1 MLRSTLSMTI
11 RKVGFIGLGSH
22 GCPMALNV
30 LQAGFDL
37 MVWDIRPAA
46 LDELKQA
53 GATVAGSPRE
63 VGQFSEL
70 VGVCE
75 VADPEW
81 DEAQIEA
88 VVTGEAGLLS
98 GARPG
103 AIIAFH
109 SAIYPSTVKRI
120 AQQAQARGVHVVD
133 AQVNG
138 GEGKARARTLTYMLG
153 GDEQLLERCQPVF
166 GASGKTMVH
175 VGPLGAG
182 AAAKVAH
189 YILVCASL
197 VSVAEVMRT
206 VEAAGVDLAG
216 FQKVV
221 HESAGQSWATDNWL
235 KDFNP
240 VPAERAEHLYRRI
253 GYALG
258 MASELGLSLP
268 AAGLV
273 HQLMRSL

>member
-1 MLRSTLSMTI
+1 LALI
-11 RKVGFIGLGSH
+11 HKVGFVGLGSH
-22 GCPMALNV
+22 GCPMAVNILH
-30 LQAGFDL
+30 AGFDV
-37 MVWDIRPAA
+37 MVWDARPAA
-46 LDELKQA
+46 LKELEQA
-53 GATVAGSPRE
+53 GAKVAGSPEE
-63 VGQFSEL
+63 VGRFAEL
-70 VGVCE
+70 IGVCE

-88 VVTGEAGLLS
+88 IVAGERGLLS
-98 GARPG
+98 GAKPG

-109 SAIYPSTVKRI
+109 SAVYPSTVKRI
-120 AQQAQARGVHVVD
+120 AQQAETCRAHVVD

-138 GEGKARARTLTYMLG
+138 GEGRARARTLTYMLG
-153 GDEQLLERCQPVF
+153 GDERLLEQCRPVF
-166 GASGKTMVH
+166 AASGTTMIH

-197 VSVAEVMRT
+197 VSVSEVMRM
-206 VEAAGVDLAG
+206 VEAAGVDLAA

-221 HESAGQSWATDNWL
+221 HESAGQSWACDNWL
-235 KDFNP
+235 QDFNP

-258 MASELGLSLP
+258 LASELGFALP
-268 AAGLV
+268 AAGLA